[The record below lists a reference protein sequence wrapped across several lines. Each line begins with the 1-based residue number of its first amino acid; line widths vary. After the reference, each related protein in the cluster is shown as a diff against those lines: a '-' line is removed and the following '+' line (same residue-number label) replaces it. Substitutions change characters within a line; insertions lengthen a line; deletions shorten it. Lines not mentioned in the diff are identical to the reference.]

1 MLPLQVDHL
10 KKAFGGLQATNDVT
24 FSIEPGELSA
34 IIGPNGAGKSTLF
47 NLITGYLRPDS
58 GAVRFDRAD
67 ITGQSPQAIVRLGI
81 GRSFQRSNIFP
92 RLTVFENM
100 QTAVFSHKRRSAN
113 LWRPTRAFHD
123 LNTQVERLL
132 DHVGL
137 LDKRDRL
144 GGTLALGDQKRLEL
158 GLALALEP
166 RLMLLDEPTAGM
178 SPDETHSTV
187 ALIKKLTQEFK
198 ITLLFTEHD
207 MEVVFG
213 ISESIRVLHQGA
225 FIAQGTP
232 QEISANP
239 EVQRVYLGETRER
252 GYLRSRVQVKPA

>member
-1 MLPLQVDHL
+1 MLLQVEHL
-10 KKAFGGLQATNDVT
+10 KKAFGGLQATNDVSFT
-24 FSIEPGELSA
+24 LEPGELSA

-47 NLITGYLRPDS
+47 NLITGYIRPDAGRVLFDGRDVT
-58 GAVRFDRAD
+58 GA
-67 ITGQSPQAIVRLGI
+67 SPQSIVRLGI

-100 QTAVFSHKRRSAN
+100 QVAVFSHTRRGMN
-113 LWRPTRAFHD
+113 LWR
-123 LNTQVERLL
+123 NTSKYGDVTSQVERLL
-132 DHVGL
+132 EHVGL

-144 GGTLALGDQKRLEL
+144 GGKLALGDQKRLEL

-178 SPDETHSTV
+178 SPEETHSTV
-187 ALIKKLTQEFK
+187 MLIKKLATEFK
-198 ITLLFTEHD
+198 MTLLFTEHD

-213 ISESIRVLHQGA
+213 ISDRIRVLHQGA

-232 QEISANP
+232 QEISENR
-239 EVQRVYLGETRER
+239 EVQRIYLGEHRER
-252 GYLRSRVQVKPA
+252 GYLRARVAAQT